1 MKPILAG
8 FAAMA
13 LLVVLDVAPSAQSL
27 QGPPTEIDRKFAERH
42 SDEPVNEL
50 RAELGLEVK

>member
-13 LLVVLDVAPSAQSL
+13 LLVVLEIAPPAEAL
-27 QGPPTEIDRKFAERH
+27 RGPPSEIDRKFAERH
-42 SDEPVNEL
+42 SGEPTNAL
-50 RAELGLEVK
+50 RAELGLEAK